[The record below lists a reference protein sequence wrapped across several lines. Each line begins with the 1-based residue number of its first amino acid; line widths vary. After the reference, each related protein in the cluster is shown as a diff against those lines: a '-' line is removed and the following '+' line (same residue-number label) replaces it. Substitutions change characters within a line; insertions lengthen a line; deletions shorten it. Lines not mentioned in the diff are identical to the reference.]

1 MMETESIQESLQ
13 KDNIIDFLSE
23 VPLFDSLETDELSI
37 IAKHMNVF
45 GIEKGEILFNEGEK
59 GDYVCFVLDG
69 CLDVIKKTEN
79 DGNVKIATLSKGHS
93 IGEMSI
99 LDHFFRSATIKARE
113 TSKTVSLSLKDFE
126 LILSNYPE
134 IGIKVLKGLSRYL
147 SLNMRRTSKLLAD
160 LTENYTSLLDD
171 YREKL

>member
-1 MMETESIQESLQ
+1 MMESESIPKSQHEG
-13 KDNIIDFLSE
+13 DIIGFLSE
-23 VPLFDSLETDELSI
+23 VPLFDSFKKEELSI
-37 IAKHMNVF
+37 IAKHMNSI
-45 GIEKGEILFNEGEK
+45 GIEKGEYLFNEGEK
-59 GDYVCFVLDG
+59 GDYVCFVLEG
-69 CLDVIKKTEN
+69 SLDVMKKTEN
-79 DGNVKIATLSKGHS
+79 NESIKIATLSKGHS

-99 LDHFFRSATIKARE
+99 LDHTFRSATIKARE